1 MQRGKIRGVKCSH
14 SDRFEAFA
22 SLRLHQ
28 EIFDSMCVCVCV
40 CVCDREIIG
49 PKINATD
56 GKYVLTRFD
65 PSDRNIGDNYA

>member
-1 MQRGKIRGVKCSH
+1 
-14 SDRFEAFA
+14 
-22 SLRLHQ
+22 
-28 EIFDSMCVCVCV
+28 MCVCVRERERERERGRERE
-40 CVCDREIIG
+40 REIIG